1 MSGTTGMKGGSGN
14 YGLSVVDVKID
25 LKTET

>member
-1 MSGTTGMKGGSGN
+1 MSGTTGMTGGSGN
-14 YGLSVVDVKID
+14 YSLSVIDVKID